1 MRRQSLISATLSVRI
16 MLFLMEAVAVNAEA
30 IVSRNPLP
38 FGIDKTISEDVL
50 GAPPF
55 NRQRSLNGIEDRYVP
70 PDECEMD
77 AQLYGYL
84 AEGLHSWRMPSRA
97 TPIMAVPAGL
107 SPSEH
112 FEAGLAAASPLEQD
126 RVFSAI
132 IELNHIDK

>member
-1 MRRQSLISATLSVRI
+1 MRP
-16 MLFLMEAVAVNAEA
+16 
-30 IVSRNPLP
+30 SRR
-38 FGIDKTISEDVL
+38 V
-50 GAPPF
+50 
-55 NRQRSLNGIEDRYVP
+55 
-70 PDECEMD
+70 CEMD

-84 AEGLHSWRMPSRA
+84 AEGLQSRRMPSRA

-132 IELNHIDK
+132 IELNHIDKNNSPESINLRTEI